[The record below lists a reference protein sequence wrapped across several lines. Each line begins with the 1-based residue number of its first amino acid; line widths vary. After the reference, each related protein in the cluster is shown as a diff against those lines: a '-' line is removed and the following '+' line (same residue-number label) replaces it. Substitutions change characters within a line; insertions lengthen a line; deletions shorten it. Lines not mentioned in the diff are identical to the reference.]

1 VGRKFFRIFSNHLSS
16 AKPVFSLPALRA
28 NPAGRAAPP
37 VYIEGLA
44 FSARAGGPVL

>member
-1 VGRKFFRIFSNHLSS
+1 VVLKISRIFSAHLSS
-16 AKPVFSLPALRA
+16 AKPAFSFPALRA
-28 NPAGRAAPP
+28 NRAGRAAPP